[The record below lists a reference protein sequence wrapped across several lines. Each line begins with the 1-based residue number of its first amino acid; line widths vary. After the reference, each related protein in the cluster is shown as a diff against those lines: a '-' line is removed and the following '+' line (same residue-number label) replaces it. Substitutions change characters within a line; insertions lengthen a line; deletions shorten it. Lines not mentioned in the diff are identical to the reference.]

1 MADAS
6 PVFNPAAVT
15 AEAINELRTSRWPK
29 MDSNTRKTT
38 LRMLS
43 NGIYV
48 ITSSSGDRHGA
59 ATVTWVS
66 QASFKPPL
74 VMAAI
79 RPDSNVFKCLAESGV
94 AAVHI
99 LDLNQQEMARR
110 FFTPTKVCDGTI
122 NGEPFEPGRTR
133 APILQN
139 ASAYFECVVRHIV
152 NTQGD
157 HAVVV
162 MEVVDAECR
171 RELCPLTI
179 AESPWEYGG

>member
-1 MADAS
+1 
-6 PVFNPAAVT
+6 
-15 AEAINELRTSRWPK
+15 
-29 MDSNTRKTT
+29 MDSKIRKDT
-38 LRMLS
+38 LRKLS

-59 ATVTWVS
+59 ATVTWLS

-110 FFTPTKVCDGTI
+110 FFTPTKAHNGTI
-122 NGEPFEPGRTR
+122 NGEPFEPGLTR

-139 ASAYFECVVRHIV
+139 AFAHFECLVRQIV
-152 NTQGD
+152 KLGD
-157 HAVVV
+157 HAVVI
-162 MEVVDAECR
+162 MEVVEAECR
-171 RELCPLTI
+171 RAIRPLTV
-179 AESPWEYGG
+179 AASPWEYGG